1 MLSGGAGGGRKM
13 EQWSGVGKGS
23 AWILEPWGS
32 SSLELGINLLNLL
45 LFMIWSSWRSP
56 KAPLETSWNLSFAV
70 TGRIGHWVIK
80 WLAMFRSPNVPSA
93 AAFEIFCFAGLL
105 EESSVFLASRS
116 FCSGA
121 STAAR
126 LLHLII
132 GNSRCL
138 KWVFW
143 WKQTSSILQGWGFR
157 VGYLYDPRGIRAAVT
172 VRPIYP
178 SFTVIWKKRTLVAK
192 STVENIIFLQLET
205 GWTLENI
212 LSGTAKFG
220 NNGWNTFKRKSW
232 ITHMQR
238 KRLLNW
244 KSNDFTICCTFSHG
258 IFHCRS

>member
-1 MLSGGAGGGRKM
+1 MSQRSGDVERWGGRGEGK
-13 EQWSGVGKGS
+13 WSSGVGWGKGVLGFLS
-23 AWILEPWGS
+23 LEARLH
-32 SSLELGINLLNLL
+32 LELGINLLNLL
-45 LFMIWSSWRSP
+45 LFMIWSSWSSP

-93 AAFEIFCFAGLL
+93 ATFEIFCFTGLL

-143 WKQTSSILQGWGFR
+143 WKQQVLF
-157 VGYLYDPRGIRAAVT
+157 
-172 VRPIYP
+172 
-178 SFTVIWKKRTLVAK
+178 
-192 STVENIIFLQLET
+192 
-205 GWTLENI
+205 
-212 LSGTAKFG
+212 
-220 NNGWNTFKRKSW
+220 FKGEVSA
-232 ITHMQR
+232 
-238 KRLLNW
+238 
-244 KSNDFTICCTFSHG
+244 
-258 IFHCRS
+258 